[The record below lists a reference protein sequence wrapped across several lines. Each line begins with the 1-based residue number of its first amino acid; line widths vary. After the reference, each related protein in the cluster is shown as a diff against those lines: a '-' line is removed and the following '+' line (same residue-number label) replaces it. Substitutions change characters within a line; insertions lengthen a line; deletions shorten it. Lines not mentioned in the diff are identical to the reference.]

1 MNSKYIAVVSLIIM
15 AVGFAIT
22 LLLPDYTWI
31 LILQGGFEAGLVGGF
46 ADWFAVT
53 ALFRHPMGIPIPHT
67 SLLLKNKDRIVNSLV
82 SALETELLNK
92 ESIEKKLR
100 SWNLVERAGTMAT
113 NAILKRSIRAQV
125 MDTAIQLVEKLPL
138 DKLAPVIQSG
148 VVSYLRKAEL
158 HQSADQLATY
168 LLKQGYDEKA
178 LDYVLETADTWA
190 KRLETKRMLGRLA
203 NEKMGEVKLGGLM
216 GFAFQAFA
224 GFMDEDK
231 LGQLLQSMITSSIK
245 DLKDEDNEYRAMI
258 IHEIRVQVFQLTN
271 QEDKLNRL
279 KDWLIL
285 RIEEERTE
293 EIFKER
299 LEEVRSMV
307 LAAFRRE
314 RDTGGRMVLKGYR
327 MVTSQV
333 QAHPEWMHEL
343 ENKVSQAIVKLVENN
358 HYRIGQLVKE
368 NVDQMDDEALVEML
382 EGKIGKDLQW
392 IRVNGALCGFVIGLA
407 LAVIKMFL

>member
-1 MNSKYIAVVSLIIM
+1 MNSKYIAGISLIIM
-15 AVGFAIT
+15 AAGFLIT
-22 LLLPDYTWI
+22 LALPDYTWI

-67 SLLLKNKDRIVNSLV
+67 SLLLKNKDRIVQSLV

-100 SWNLVERAGTMAT
+100 GWNLVERATSMAT
-113 NAILKRSIRAQV
+113 KAIQKKKVRAQLLDSV
-125 MDTAIQLVEKLPL
+125 IRIVEKLPL
-138 DKLAPVIQSG
+138 EKLSPMIQSG
-148 VVSYLRKAEL
+148 LASYVRKAEL
-158 HQSADQLATY
+158 HEAVDKLATY
-168 LLKQGYDEKA
+168 LIKQGYDEKA
-178 LDYVLETADTWA
+178 LDYVLQQVEAWA
-190 KRLETKRMLGRLA
+190 GRLETKRMLGRLA

-231 LGQLLQSMITSSIK
+231 LGILLQNMIASSIR
-245 DLKDEDNEYRAMI
+245 DLKEEDNEYRALI
-258 IHEIRVQVFQLTN
+258 IREIRVQLFQLTSSEEKMERVKAWLLEHIE
-271 QEDKLNRL
+271 QDRFEDM
-279 KDWLIL
+279 I
-285 RIEEERTE
+285 
-293 EIFKER
+293 KER
-299 LEEVRSMV
+299 MEDIRAMALKALV
-307 LAAFRRE
+307 RE
-314 RDTGGRMVLKGYR
+314 RDNGGRLVLKGYR
-327 MVTSQV
+327 VIVNQV
-333 QAHPEWMHEL
+333 QANPEWIHEL
-343 ENKVSQAIVKLVENN
+343 ENKVSQAIVSVVENN

-407 LAVIKMFL
+407 LSVLKMLL